1 MGKTIYTIGF
11 FALAIVLWLEP
22 IIHMNKP
29 WQLKTGVRSVIFLA
43 YVLIGMYFD
52 LIQVTKNRRPIPKQP
67 AVFLGK
73 YIS

>member
-1 MGKTIYTIGF
+1 MGKTIYTVGLF
-11 FALAIVLWLEP
+11 VLAIVLWLEP

-52 LIQVTKNRRPIPKQP
+52 LI
-67 AVFLGK
+67 
-73 YIS
+73 